1 VHNVGQWPNLRHKK
15 EETKMNRIQII
26 IIVTLFAHKTCSVGI
41 DLKELE
47 GGQRPK
53 CLEFCLGI
61 EVYGRF
67 SLKNERL

>member
-1 VHNVGQWPNLRHKK
+1 
-15 EETKMNRIQII
+15 MNRIQII